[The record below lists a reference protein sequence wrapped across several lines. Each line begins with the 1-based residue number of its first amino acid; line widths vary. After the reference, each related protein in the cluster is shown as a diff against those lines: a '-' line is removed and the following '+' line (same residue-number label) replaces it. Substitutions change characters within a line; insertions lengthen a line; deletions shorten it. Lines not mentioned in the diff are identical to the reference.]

1 MSAPLAI
8 QAAPSPSLSLVNGIP
23 TCSSLDL
30 AAHFGKQHKN
40 VLRDIEALRADLDP
54 EYRRLNFEP
63 TFRNVPGPN
72 NAIRQ
77 EPAYSLTRDGFT
89 LLAMGFTGKRALAW
103 KVRYIEAF
111 NAMERELART
121 AQADTSLAARV
132 DRLERLVGAPRANA
146 AKPFEHKPAIDLAAL
161 AAEIVPAVARAW
173 DDGDPL
179 MLTGKRGVWAR
190 GAEIGPLAASM
201 GRETLVAAV
210 RGMSASG
217 LVKYRPGR
225 GLSPSGNAVREL
237 GEAPMT
243 ARQGAEITMALV
255 HGSVAL
261 GLDPNRGLDEMRRRL
276 GDGWVER
283 APLGLARKTVQ
294 RLLSCG

>member
-1 MSAPLAI
+1 MSAPQAV
-8 QAAPSPSLSLVNGIP
+8 QAAPSPSLSLVNGTP

-30 AAHFGKQHKN
+30 AAHFGKRHDH
-40 VLRDIEALRADLDP
+40 VLRDIEALRANLPEDFDRSNFGEISYLDNYGR
-54 EYRRLNFEP
+54 E
-63 TFRNVPGPN
+63 
-72 NAIRQ
+72 Q
-77 EPAYSLTRDGFT
+77 PAFHLTRDGFT
-89 LLAMGFTGKRALAW
+89 LLAFGFTGKRALAW